1 MNSTWIQQR
10 LPALASRN
18 FRIFWVGQFI
28 SLIGTWMQSTTTP
41 YLAYRLSNQPF
52 LLGLVGFAATLP
64 TIFIMLPAGV
74 IIEQLDK
81 RRTVIILQV
90 VMMLQAF
97 AMAYLTLSGKIT
109 IWHIIGLAFILGAA
123 SSLDINARQ
132 SMLIELAGRPALPN
146 AIALNAT
153 IFNAARVLGPSLA
166 APFLVFLLDN
176 GEGWAFFSN
185 GVSYLFVIAG
195 LFLITTRTPV
205 LTRGGKQNIGQDFLT
220 GQRFIRRT
228 PAVLVLILMA
238 TIPGF
243 LGFPLIQQVPVF
255 AREVLKTAG
264 DTAADVAARNSLMLT
279 FQGVGALVSA
289 VFLAVASTT
298 MRRKGVVLVIGQVL
312 FSTALI
318 GLSFSRSI
326 QMAIPMM
333 VMLGLGMPL
342 QMAITNTLIQ
352 LIVPDEL
359 RGRVLSTYL
368 WALQGVAP
376 FGSLF
381 MGWFVQ
387 GHGAAAAALLSG
399 SFCLITLLIIHLIF
413 PAIRKI
419 AV

>member
-1 MNSTWIQQR
+1 MNAPWIQQR
-10 LPALASRN
+10 LPALVYRN

-41 YLAYRLSNQPF
+41 YLAYRLSHQPF
-52 LLGLVGFAATLP
+52 MLGLVGFAATIP

-74 IIEQLDK
+74 IIERLDK
-81 RRTVIILQV
+81 RRTVIVLQV
-90 VMMLQAF
+90 IMMLQAF

-109 IWHIIGLAFILGAA
+109 IWHIIGLAFILGTA

-132 SMLIELAGRPALPN
+132 SMLIELTGRPALPN

-166 APFLVFLLDN
+166 APFLVLLQEN
-176 GEGWAFFSN
+176 GEGWAFFTN
-185 GVSYLFVIAG
+185 GVSYFFVIAG
-195 LFLITTRTPV
+195 LFLINTRTPV
-205 LTRGGKQNIGQDFLT
+205 AAGGANPNIVQDFLT

-228 PAVLVLILMA
+228 PAVLVLIIMA

-243 LGFPLIQQVPVF
+243 LGFPLFQQIPVF
-255 AREVLKTAG
+255 AREVLRAVG
-264 DTAADVAARNSLMLT
+264 DTAPDVAARNSLMLT

-289 VFLAVASTT
+289 IFLAVASTT

-326 QMAIPMM
+326 QMAAPLMM
-333 VMLGLGMPL
+333 MLGMGMPL
-342 QMAITNTLIQ
+342 QMALTNTLIQ

-381 MGWFVQ
+381 IGWFVQ
-387 GHGAAAAALLSG
+387 GYGAAAAALLSG
-399 SFCLITLLIIHLIF
+399 SICLITLLLIHLIF

>member
-1 MNSTWIQQR
+1 MNAAWIQQR

-41 YLAYRLSNQPF
+41 YLAYRLSSQPF
-52 LLGLVGFAATLP
+52 LLGLIGFAATLP

-74 IIEQLDK
+74 IIERLDK

-97 AMAYLTLSGKIT
+97 VMAYLALSGKIA
-109 IWHIIGLAFILGAA
+109 IWHMIVLSFILGTA
-123 SSLDINARQ
+123 SSLEINARQ
-132 SMLIELAGRPALPN
+132 AMLIELSGRAALPN

-153 IFNAARVLGPSLA
+153 IFNAARILGPSLA
-166 APFLVFLLDN
+166 APFLVFLQDN
-176 GEGWAFFSN
+176 GEGWAFFTN
-185 GVSYLFVIAG
+185 GVSYLFVILS
-195 LFLITTRTPV
+195 LFVINTHSPV
-205 LTRGGKQNIGQDFLT
+205 IARSAKPNIVQDFLT

-228 PAVLVLILMA
+228 RTVLVLILMA

-279 FQGVGALVSA
+279 FVGVGALISA
-289 VFLAVASTT
+289 LFLALASTT
-298 MRRKGVVLVIGQVL
+298 MRRKGVVLVVGQVL
-312 FSTALI
+312 FSLALI

-326 QMAIPMM
+326 EAAAPMM

-342 QMAITNTLIQ
+342 QMALTNTLIQ

-381 MGWFVQ
+381 IGWFVQ
-387 GHGAAAAALLSG
+387 GNGAAAAALLSG
-399 SFCLITLLIIHLIF
+399 TVCLLSLMLIHLIF